1 MREKQ
6 LMHDQAT
13 RMRQIAEGYA
23 QASRAPRPYVITVTS
38 GKGGVGKSTLALNTA
53 LVLGE
58 LGVNVVLLDADANL
72 AGLDIMGGVT
82 PRFRL
87 GHVLRAECDVED
99 ALVPL
104 GKGVRLLA
112 GSSGEADYPL
122 LWPDAQRDLVGGL
135 LGMDN
140 PADVVMID
148 TAAGLT
154 PEIVQYTEEANTVL
168 LVTGVE
174 PTAVM
179 DAYALIKVISVGGAV
194 QPVSVVVNAVRTP
207 KEGDETFNK
216 LQAAVR
222 HFLRRDIG
230 YAGFIP
236 RDERVSEAIRAQE
249 PLVRRYSRCGA
260 SLSIHMLAR
269 TMLKNEIRGSVKLS
283 VAS

>member
-1 MREKQ
+1 MREIL

-13 RMRQIAEGYA
+13 RMREIAGGYS
-23 QASRAPRPYVITVTS
+23 QAARPPRPYVLTVTS
-38 GKGGVGKSTLALNTA
+38 GKGGVGKSTLALNSA
-53 LVLGE
+53 LVLGD
-58 LGVNVVLLDADANL
+58 LGLRVVLLDADANL
-72 AGLDIMGGVT
+72 AGLDIMSGVT

-122 LWPDAQRDLVGGL
+122 LWPDAQRELIQGL
-135 LGMDN
+135 LAIEDG
-140 PADVVMID
+140 ADVLMID

-154 PEIVQYTEEANTVL
+154 PEIVQYTEEADAVL
-168 LVTGVE
+168 VVTGPE

-179 DAYALIKVISVGGAV
+179 DAYALIKVMSVGGSP
-194 QPVSVVVNAVRTP
+194 QPVTVVVNGVRSP
-207 KEGDETFNK
+207 KEGDETFAK

-222 HFLRRDIG
+222 HFLRRDIS
-230 YAGFIP
+230 YTGFVP
-236 RDERVSEAIRAQE
+236 RDERVGEAIRAQE
-249 PLVRRYSRCGA
+249 PLVRRYARSAA
-260 SLSIHMLAR
+260 SLSIHAIAR
-269 TMLKNEIRGSVKLS
+269 ATMKNEIRGSVRLS